1 MLWRKHMRTRLRPRA
16 VQVFKSSTTII
27 NMSGATELVVDVETL
42 PDGFILRP
50 KGDVDM
56 ARSPALRIK
65 LTEALKG
72 KPARLVVDLSD
83 VPYMDSSGL
92 ATLIEALQTTR
103 KNKIKFIVCNLSPR
117 VRSILEIA
125 RLTTVFTVVDNRD
138 QAIKA

>member
-1 MLWRKHMRTRLRPRA
+1 
-16 VQVFKSSTTII
+16 
-27 NMSGATELVVDVETL
+27 MSGATELVVDVETL

>member
-1 MLWRKHMRTRLRPRA
+1 MRTRLRPRA
-16 VQVFKSSTTII
+16 VQVFKSSTTIT

-72 KPARLVVDLSD
+72 KPTRLVVDLSD
-83 VPYMDSSGL
+83 VP
-92 ATLIEALQTTR
+92 
-103 KNKIKFIVCNLSPR
+103 
-117 VRSILEIA
+117 
-125 RLTTVFTVVDNRD
+125 
-138 QAIKA
+138 

>member
-1 MLWRKHMRTRLRPRA
+1 
-16 VQVFKSSTTII
+16 
-27 NMSGATELVVDVETL
+27 MSGANELVVDVETL
-42 PDGFILRP
+42 PDGSLLRP

-103 KNKIKFIVCNLSPR
+103 KIRSSSLCAIFRHECAVFLKSLVSQRSSPWWTTVNKLSRRNPWRDFRPPHWHFLIDGSPR
-117 VRSILEIA
+117 Y
-125 RLTTVFTVVDNRD
+125 
-138 QAIKA
+138 